1 MTSHGK
7 INTKKQYNEALKRFE
22 KVFHAKAGTKESDEA
37 DLLSVLIKDYE
48 SQHFVFEIPD
58 PIEAIL
64 YRMEQEGLSKT
75 DLAKILGYKSR
86 VSDILSK
93 TRKLNVKMIRN
104 LHEKLHIPLESLV
117 KDY

>member
-1 MTSHGK
+1 
-7 INTKKQYNEALKRFE
+7 
-22 KVFHAKAGTKESDEA
+22 VFHAKTGTKESDEA

-48 SQHFVFEIPD
+48 SHHFVFETPD
-58 PIEAIL
+58 PIEAIK

-75 DLAKILGYKSR
+75 DLAEILGYKSR

-93 TRKLNVKMIRN
+93 TRKLNVNMIRN

-117 KDY
+117 KKY